1 MKLSIF
7 RMQPIKKINILRNI
21 KTYIMQNQKE
31 NLQHLDWLFNAS
43 LEDFQNT
50 IDTKLVVNDKMHF
63 CVRINK
69 KTAEE
74 YDLQKGKRK
83 DRHEIEM
90 KNSDHV

>member
-69 KTAEE
+69 KTDKE